1 MKSYDDYV
9 GQAMD
14 LSPDIL
20 TKDTLFDGKLIIY
33 QYKKGYRFSIDAVIL
48 AGLTDSTS
56 RDTVIDLGTG
66 CAIVSLILAARGKAK
81 MITGLEI
88 QEELVEIA
96 KRNVEENGFSQTIEI
111 RHMDI
116 RKIKDHL
123 APESFD
129 VVVSNPPYR
138 PIKTGRINPRTQK
151 AIARHEITMTLDD
164 LMAVSAYL
172 LKRGGRLSVIYPAWR
187 LDDLIVSASNY
198 RIRPKK
204 LTCIHSN
211 SESHAELV
219 HMIATK
225 GGGREMFV
233 MPPLFVYERGK
244 KSYTPQM
251 AKFYEL

>member
-1 MKSYDDYV
+1 
-9 GQAMD
+9 MD
-14 LSPDIL
+14 FSPDVL
-20 TKDTLFDGKLIIY
+20 TRDTLFNGKLVIY

-66 CAIVSLILAARGKAK
+66 CAVVSLILAIRGKAR
-81 MITGLEI
+81 MITGVEI

-96 KRNVEENGFSQTIEI
+96 KRNVEENGFSRMIEI
-111 RHMDI
+111 RHLDI
-116 RKIKDHL
+116 RKIKDHF

-138 PIKTGRINPRTQK
+138 PAKTGRINPQTQR
-151 AIARHEITMTLDD
+151 AVARHELSMTLED
-164 LMAVSAYL
+164 LMTVSAYL

-187 LDDLIVSASNY
+187 LDDLIVAASSH
-198 RIRPKK
+198 RIRPKR
-204 LTCIHSN
+204 LTCIHSD

-219 HMIATK
+219 HILATK
-225 GGGREMFV
+225 EGGREMFIT
-233 MPPLFVYERGK
+233 PPLFVYEKGEKR
-244 KSYTPQM
+244 YTPQM